1 MKLVWKKRHSRLAF
15 TLMELIIVVIIIA
28 ILAAV
33 GLPQFF
39 KAAGKAKEA
48 KAKNNL
54 GEIRR
59 LELAAQSVTGAWST
73 FVATNTVA
81 LAADLDNDMVTDIS
95 ISFYDVDYQYS
106 VAGAVATATTAGAGL
121 ATPLTINLAS
131 GVTNW

>member
-39 KAAGKAKEA
+39 KAAGKAKESR
-48 KAKNNL
+48 AKNNL

-59 LELAAQSVTGAWST
+59 VELAVQSVTGAWTT

-81 LAADLDNDMVTDIS
+81 LVADLDGDEINDVS
-95 ISFYDVDYQYS
+95 ISFYDADYQYA
-106 VAGAVATATTAGAGL
+106 VADGVATATTAGAGL
-121 ATPLTINLAS
+121 ITPLTVNLTS